1 MRGVLGRGGPP
12 AVYGDLRGEF
22 PDTLGD
28 SQLDDFFTLVLE
40 RRKSLE
46 VEEQRSSV
54 MAADTTPG
62 LRLLV

>member
-1 MRGVLGRGGPP
+1 M
-12 AVYGDLRGEF
+12 YGDLRGEF

-54 MAADTTPG
+54 TAADTTPG